1 MNGIPVGLEGID
13 INTLL
18 HDMVVSAKELTN
30 DIRRDAQE
38 ALALTMAE
46 NAAIV
51 YGQVLSSMEME
62 CLLRDLFATKTPL
75 RTPDGKLIYTIIE
88 DKSLN
93 ELF

>member
-1 MNGIPVGLEGID
+1 MNGIPAGLEGID
-13 INTLL
+13 ISTLL
-18 HDMVVSAKELTN
+18 HDMVVSAKEMTN

-62 CLLRDLFATKTPL
+62 RLLRDLFATKIPA
-75 RTPDGKLIYTIIE
+75 RTPDGKLVYTILD
-88 DKSLN
+88 DKMLN
-93 ELF
+93 DLF